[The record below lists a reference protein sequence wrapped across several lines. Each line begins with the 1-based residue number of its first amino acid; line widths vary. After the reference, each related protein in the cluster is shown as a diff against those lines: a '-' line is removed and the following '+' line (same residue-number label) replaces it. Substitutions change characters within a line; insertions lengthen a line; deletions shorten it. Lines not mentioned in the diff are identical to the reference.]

1 MVSLGRILD
10 RYQSV
15 GLGLA
20 VFGAPFAVYS
30 FLVLLSVPL
39 TALGLACVVLGV
51 SITMVPESPVP
62 SDTIRAMVE
71 ASCVGVEAVLEEFNA
86 RERAAYLPPRDGRV
100 VAYIPFKAGDYSS
113 SWRAQD
119 APLRVVTE
127 VGGEPALMV
136 FPPGSEIV
144 RLAQPEREG
153 GESDV
158 EGALEYVLV
167 DFLEAV
173 ESVKSLSVGER
184 VVVEIRKPRI
194 VTEFPRFNAV
204 LGSLPTSVS
213 GCVVAHVL
221 GKPVRLV
228 EEHSIDGGVSATFEV
243 PPGSG

>member
-1 MVSLGRILD
+1 
-10 RYQSV
+10 
-15 GLGLA
+15 LGLA

-30 FLVLLSVPL
+30 FLILLNTPL

-51 SITMVPESPVP
+51 SISMVPESPVP
-62 SDTIRAMVE
+62 SQTIRAMVE
-71 ASCVGVEAVLEEFNA
+71 ASCIGVEAVLEEFNA

-100 VAYIPFKAGDYSS
+100 VAYIPFKPGNYSS
-113 SWRAQD
+113 AWRAKD
-119 APLRVVTE
+119 AALRVVTE

-153 GESDV
+153 GDADLE
-158 EGALEYVLV
+158 EALRYVLV

-173 ESVKSLSVGER
+173 ESVKSLSVGGR
-184 VVVEIRKPRI
+184 VVVQISKPRI

-204 LGSLPTSVS
+204 LGSLPTSLC

-228 EEHSIDGGVSATFEV
+228 DEQATGNGFSATFEV